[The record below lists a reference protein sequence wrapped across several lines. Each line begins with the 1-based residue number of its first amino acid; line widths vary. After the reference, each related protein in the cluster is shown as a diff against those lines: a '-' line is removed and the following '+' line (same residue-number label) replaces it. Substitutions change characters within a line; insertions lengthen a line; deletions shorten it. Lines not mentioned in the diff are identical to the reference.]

1 MKFSQLATLRKSVV
15 RPEDFHKYD
24 AYLGYEHF
32 TPGTLHFNTP
42 GAPSTVTSN
51 KQEFRP
57 GDTIYGRLRPYFRK
71 VGWSRQ
77 LTGICSTDFWV
88 LQPHP
93 GVDPR
98 FVFYVAG
105 SQSFTEL
112 ANSSS
117 EGTRMP
123 RASWAVVKDF
133 EVPNFSL
140 REQREIAATLGAL
153 DDKIESN
160 QLAITKAQKLGD
172 ALFMA
177 SSNEQKSISAVGTIT
192 MGTSPKGE
200 TLNEIGEGVPFYQ
213 GTRDFG
219 YRFPSLRVWTER
231 PIRRAQKNDT
241 LLSVRAPV
249 GELNR
254 ALTDCCIGRGVA
266 AIHNDSHPSTLYY
279 AMRASASTWDRFQGE
294 GTVFASVNKKDVH
307 SAMIRWAS
315 DDSVETLEP
324 MLAALD
330 TRIESLDREIQ
341 NLSQLRDALLPELLA
356 GRIKAEGIEK

>member
-1 MKFSQLATLRKSVV
+1 MNLAFEPIETTWGQLVNVKQGKYVAKSQLSTTRSDDTGVPAVGANGVLGYVPEASYDRRVPLVTCRGSNCGLIQFPLEPVWVSNNAMALDAGSVDENKFIYYLALNTNFYDVISGSAQPQITAGPLKNKSVRV
-15 RPEDFHKYD
+15 PPR
-24 AYLGYEHF
+24 GY
-32 TPGTLHFNTP
+32 
-42 GAPSTVTSN
+42 
-51 KQEFRP
+51 
-57 GDTIYGRLRPYFRK
+57 
-71 VGWSRQ
+71 W
-77 LTGICSTDFWV
+77 
-88 LQPHP
+88 
-93 GVDPR
+93 
-98 FVFYVAG
+98 
-105 SQSFTEL
+105 
-112 ANSSS
+112 
-117 EGTRMP
+117 
-123 RASWAVVKDF
+123 RA
-133 EVPNFSL
+133 
-140 REQREIAATLGAL
+140 IAATLGAL

-330 TRIESLDREIQ
+330 TRIESLEREIQ

-356 GRIKAEGIEK
+356 GRIKAEGIKK